1 MKKQIIYRW
10 GTSLLVLLLLSFSV
24 AAQGVKIGFVN
35 LPRLLQQSPQANLI
49 RQQLQDEFAPR
60 ERQILA
66 EQKTLQGLAERLER
80 DGALMGDQERR
91 TVERDLSQGDR
102 ELKRRRDE
110 FLEDFNLRQ
119 NEELTNLQRTLIEQ
133 VQKHARAGNY
143 DLIVGEP
150 GILYVSDAVDVTDAV
165 LAALEAAFQASD
177 TGQ

>member
-1 MKKQIIYRW
+1 MKKHVIYRW
-10 GTSLLVLLLLSFSV
+10 SALLLASLFLSFP
-24 AAQGVKIGFVN
+24 ALAQETKIGFVN
-35 LPRLLQQSPQANLI
+35 LPRLLQQAPQANRI

-66 EQKTLQGLAERLER
+66 EQQTLQGLAERLER
-80 DGALMGDQERR
+80 DGALMGEQERR
-91 TVERDLSQGDR
+91 NLERDLNQGGRD
-102 ELKRRRDE
+102 LKRRQDE

-119 NEELTNLQRTLIEQ
+119 NEELTILQRTLVEQ
-133 VQKHARAGNY
+133 VQAHARERNY

-150 GILYVSDAVDVTDAV
+150 GILFVSEAIDITEAV

>member
-1 MKKQIIYRW
+1 MKNHMIF
-10 GTSLLVLLLLSFSV
+10 GCSALLLAALFLSFPAS
-24 AAQGVKIGFVN
+24 AQETKIGFVN
-35 LPRLLQQSPQANLI
+35 MPRLLQQAPQASRIL
-49 RQQLQDEFAPR
+49 QQLQDEFSPR

-66 EQKTLQGLAERLER
+66 ERQTLQGLAERLER
-80 DGALMGDQERR
+80 DGALMGEQERR
-91 TVERDLSQGDR
+91 NLERDLGQGGRD
-102 ELKRRRDE
+102 LKRRQDE

-133 VQKHARAGNY
+133 VQAYARAGNY

-150 GILYVSDAVDVTDAV
+150 GILFVSDAIDVTDAV

>member
-1 MKKQIIYRW
+1 MKKHVIYRW
-10 GTSLLVLLLLSFSV
+10 SALLLASLFLSFP
-24 AAQGVKIGFVN
+24 ALAQETKIGFVN
-35 LPRLLQQSPQANLI
+35 LPRLLQQAPQANPI

-66 EQKTLQGLAERLER
+66 EQQTLQGLAQRLER
-80 DGALMGDQERR
+80 DGALMGEQERR
-91 TVERDLSQGDR
+91 NLERDLNQGGRD
-102 ELKRRRDE
+102 LKRRQDE

-119 NEELTNLQRTLIEQ
+119 NEELTILQRTLVEQ
-133 VQKHARAGNY
+133 VQAHARERNY

-150 GILYVSDAVDVTDAV
+150 GILFVSEAIDITEAV

>member
-1 MKKQIIYRW
+1 MKNHMIF
-10 GTSLLVLLLLSFSV
+10 GCSALLLAALFLSFPAS
-24 AAQGVKIGFVN
+24 AQETKIGFVN
-35 LPRLLQQSPQANLI
+35 LPRLLQQAPQASRI
-49 RQQLQDEFAPR
+49 RQQLQDEFSPR

-66 EQKTLQGLAERLER
+66 EQQTLQGLAERLER
-80 DGALMGDQERR
+80 DGALMGEQERR
-91 TVERDLSQGDR
+91 NLERDLGQGGRD
-102 ELKRRRDE
+102 LKRRQDE

-133 VQKHARAGNY
+133 VQAYARAGNY

-150 GILYVSDAVDVTDAV
+150 GILFVSDAIDVTDAV

>member
-1 MKKQIIYRW
+1 MKNHMIYGW
-10 GTSLLVLLLLSFSV
+10 SALLLASLFLSFPAS
-24 AAQGVKIGFVN
+24 AQETKIGFVN
-35 LPRLLQQSPQANLI
+35 LPRLLQQAPQANRI
-49 RQQLQDEFAPR
+49 RQLLQDEFAPR

-66 EQKTLQGLAERLER
+66 EQQTLQGLAERLER
-80 DGALMGDQERR
+80 DGALMGEQERR
-91 TVERDLSQGDR
+91 NLERDLGQGGRD
-102 ELKRRRDE
+102 LKRRQDE

-133 VQKHARAGNY
+133 VQAYARTGDY

-150 GILYVSDAVDVTDAV
+150 GILFVSETIDITDAV

>member
-1 MKKQIIYRW
+1 M
-10 GTSLLVLLLLSFSV
+10 
-24 AAQGVKIGFVN
+24 
-35 LPRLLQQSPQANLI
+35 QQAPQASRI
-49 RQQLQDEFAPR
+49 RQQLQDEFSPR

-66 EQKTLQGLAERLER
+66 EQQTLQGLAERLER
-80 DGALMGDQERR
+80 DGALMGEQERR
-91 TVERDLSQGDR
+91 NLERDLGQGGRD
-102 ELKRRRDE
+102 LKRRQDE

-133 VQKHARAGNY
+133 VQAYARTGDY

-150 GILYVSDAVDVTDAV
+150 GILFVSETIDITDAV

>member
-1 MKKQIIYRW
+1 MKNHMIYGW
-10 GTSLLVLLLLSFSV
+10 STLLLASLFLSFPAS
-24 AAQGVKIGFVN
+24 AQETKIGFVN
-35 LPRLLQQSPQANLI
+35 LPRLLQQAPQASRI
-49 RQQLQDEFAPR
+49 RQQLQDEFSPR

-66 EQKTLQGLAERLER
+66 EQQTLQGLAERLER
-80 DGALMGDQERR
+80 DGALMGEQERR
-91 TVERDLSQGDR
+91 NLERDLGQGGRD
-102 ELKRRRDE
+102 LKRRQDE

-133 VQKHARAGNY
+133 VQAYARTGNY

-150 GILYVSDAVDVTDAV
+150 GILFVSETIDITDAV

>member
-10 GTSLLVLLLLSFSV
+10 GTSLPVLLLLSFSV

-35 LPRLLQQSPQANLI
+35 LPRLLQQSPQANQI

>member
-10 GTSLLVLLLLSFSV
+10 GASLLVLLLLSFSV
-24 AAQGVKIGFVN
+24 AAQDIKIGFVN
-35 LPRLLQQSPQANLI
+35 LPRLLQQSPQANQI

-80 DGALMGDQERR
+80 DGALMGEQERR
-91 TVERDLSQGDR
+91 TLERDLSQGDR

-133 VQKHARAGNY
+133 VQAYARAGNY

-150 GILYVSDAVDVTDAV
+150 GILYVSDAVDITDAV
-165 LAALEAAFQASD
+165 LAALEAAFQASN

>member
-1 MKKQIIYRW
+1 MKNHMIF
-10 GTSLLVLLLLSFSV
+10 GCSALLLAALFLSFPAS
-24 AAQGVKIGFVN
+24 AQETKIGFVN
-35 LPRLLQQSPQANLI
+35 LPRLLQQAPHASRI
-49 RQQLQDEFAPR
+49 RQQLQDEFSPR

-66 EQKTLQGLAERLER
+66 EQQTLQGLAERLER
-80 DGALMGDQERR
+80 DGALMGEQERR
-91 TVERDLSQGDR
+91 NLERDLGQGGRD
-102 ELKRRRDE
+102 LKRRQDE

-133 VQKHARAGNY
+133 VQAYARAGNY

-150 GILYVSDAVDVTDAV
+150 GILFVSDAIDVTDAV